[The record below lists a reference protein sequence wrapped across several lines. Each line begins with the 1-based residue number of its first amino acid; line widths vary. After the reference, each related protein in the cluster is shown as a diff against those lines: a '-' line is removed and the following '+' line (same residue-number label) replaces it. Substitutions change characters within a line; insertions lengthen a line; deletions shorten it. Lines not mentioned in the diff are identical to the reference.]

1 MVAQPDDEHDPFN
14 MMYLK
19 VDNLI
24 CENCQGS
31 VMTRALDC
39 LAVLDAEQLRAAYGV
54 LILKQQIVV
63 ISGPAGSGKSE
74 QRQPAGSHG
83 KLQARHGLPGHR
95 RTSQDRGGFKGGS
108 WSRRTRALSSSASA
122 TQETCS

>member
-1 MVAQPDDEHDPFN
+1 MVAQPDDELDPFN

-24 CENCQGS
+24 CEKCQGS
-31 VMTRALDC
+31 VMTRALG

-63 ISGPAGSGKSE
+63 ISGPAGPGKSE
-74 QRQPAGSHG
+74 QRQPDGSHG
-83 KLQARHGLPGHR
+83 KLQARRGQPGPP
-95 RTSQDRGGFKGGS
+95 
-108 WSRRTRALSSSASA
+108 
-122 TQETCS
+122 

>member
-1 MVAQPDDEHDPFN
+1 

-24 CENCQGS
+24 CEKCQGS

-63 ISGPAGSGKSE
+63 ISGLAGSGKSE
-74 QRQPAGSHG
+74 QKR
-83 KLQARHGLPGHR
+83 
-95 RTSQDRGGFKGGS
+95 
-108 WSRRTRALSSSASA
+108 
-122 TQETCS
+122 